1 MANRVYAGREISPR
15 AQQWDLEAILGSGAE
30 DGEEGWLQAIGN
42 IPPPPRRHC
51 AVWIGHQGT
60 PAFVTLEDIDSAV
73 MRESMLS
80 LGLEAPVES

>member
-1 MANRVYAGREISPR
+1 MAPGHREPLSP
-15 AQQWDLEAILGSGAE
+15 
-30 DGEEGWLQAIGN
+30 
-42 IPPPPRRHC
+42 RHC